1 MISDTVKYRRIH
13 GDADLIVFRKNERG
27 TVFSRENAEV
37 FYVTVE
43 KKGWHF
49 CRSLI
54 TKYKKRLSY
63 KKVW

>member
-13 GDADLIVFRKNERG
+13 SDADLIVFRKNERG

-43 KKGWHF
+43 KEGWHF
-49 CRSLI
+49 AEA
-54 TKYKKRLSY
+54 
-63 KKVW
+63 